1 MHFLEE
7 QGFLKMDFLAIR
19 NLTAVD
25 NCLKLIVKYQDIHL
39 NFYCLKYYDP
49 STYEI
54 IRSGKVMDYSN
65 LKVLE

>member
-39 NFYCLKYYDP
+39 NFYDLKYYDP
-49 STYEI
+49 SIYEI

>member
-39 NFYCLKYYDP
+39 NFYDLKYYDP